1 MKTAIVIP
9 VWNLWKKMTFP
20 CLQSIRRHTDLEHI
34 HVYLVDNGST
44 DETPLFAEKM
54 GQGLFGSHFTYI
66 KNAENLG
73 FAKACNQGAE
83 QAHADGCPYVLFLNN
98 DTLVTENW
106 LPPLVGVM
114 EKKEHIGLAGPLLLY
129 PDNTVQHCGVVRDIT
144 GMLHHIYSKFPK
156 NHPVIGRQREF
167 AVITGAAMLART
179 HEFVKFGKF
188 YEKYQNGFED
198 VDLCYIYH
206 KHGYCCE
213 VVHESVVYHL
223 ESQTPGR
230 SNKEREQHNA
240 ELIQSRHKDVP
251 YDAHV
256 YYAKDGFV
264 PALTKDFVFYV
275 RLPEEKRFALNKKI
289 RGNYSDSLC
298 IDMIKQEPFW
308 LDGYYFLIENAVKRK
323 QYKAAAG
330 YCNLASSVCF
340 DSYLI
345 DRFLECYALLGD
357 DKEYEAV
364 RKVLAEQKENMDYF
378 KQAFYA
384 LKDSGKITEADAE
397 SLLRTQSLDIRDFGA
412 VR

>member
-20 CLQSIRRHTDLEHI
+20 CLQSIRRHTDLEQI

-83 QAHADGCPYVLFLNN
+83 QAHADACPYVLFLNN

-114 EKKEHIGLAGPLLLY
+114 EQKKHIGLAGPLLLY

-230 SNKEREQHNA
+230 SNKERELHNVGI
-240 ELIQSRHKDVP
+240 IQSRHKDVP

-256 YYAKDGFV
+256 YYANDGFV

-275 RLPEEKRFALNKKI
+275 RLPEEKRFAFNKKI
-289 RGNYSDSLC
+289 RENYSDSLC
-298 IDMIKQEPFW
+298 FDMIKQEPFW
-308 LDGYYFLIENAVKRK
+308 LDGYYLLLDSLLK
-323 QYKAAAG
+323 QELYEAAIG
-330 YCNLASSVCF
+330 CCDLASAVCF
-340 DSYLI
+340 NSYLI
-345 DRFLECYALLGD
+345 GRFLECYKKQGNAR
-357 DKEYEAV
+357 EYEAIE
-364 RKVLAEQKENMDYF
+364 KSMEEQKLKMEYYR
-378 KQAFYA
+378 QVFYE
-384 LKDSGKITEADAE
+384 LKDSGRIDAADAKN
-397 SLLRTQSLDIRDFGA
+397 LLQTQSLDVQDFG
-412 VR
+412 VVC